1 MSCSLAYKNIS
12 EDTVVF
18 GYNCTSLESLIM
30 DSDKLVGDLRGYC
43 RDTNKKIHTTMLVTP
58 FKDLFVFE
66 IKVIKNET

>member
-12 EDTVVF
+12 ENTVVF
-18 GYNCTSLESLIM
+18 GYNCTSLESMIL
-30 DSDKLVGDLRGYC
+30 DSTGLVDDLSDYC
-43 RDTNKKIHTTMLVTP
+43 RDTNKEVQTAMLITP